1 MFSSDELAQ
10 NGHNRVRRG
19 IRAVCS
25 SKQVFLAAIVFA
37 QVCLPASDP
46 VFPYGAVY
54 FRKSNPPETD
64 WEKDYKTAAQNG
76 MNMFRHWV
84 MWSAVEIAP
93 GQYDWRDY
101 DRMLELAG
109 SNGIQTV
116 LAEQITAAPEWAFRE
131 FPQARF
137 EAQDGSKGGP
147 EYSGSSAT
155 GGFPGLCLDNPEVRE
170 RAGAFLKAMATRY
183 KGNPALY
190 GYDLWNEGNTNGG
203 ASVYFQTASS
213 GYIPNEHRGTGVGRM
228 YCYCP
233 ASIAEFRKWLQKK
246 YGTVAALGKAWR
258 RYSFADWKDVQP
270 SRTGGPYPD
279 WLDWV
284 EFREDRAHELLRWRR
299 DIIRS
304 VDTKSKITMH
314 GIAYSIESLPSVS
327 ANDWRAAAEVDSYGF
342 TWVNA
347 RKGNEPW
354 KQYHA
359 VDLVRGASRGKP
371 FWHSEMQGG
380 PLWMQAEVTN
390 RPLEDARKPDAKD
403 LRVWNM
409 VSMSAGVT
417 GVLYLRY
424 RPLLDGPLFGA
435 FGPFAM
441 DGSATPRSEMAGKF
455 AKWSNANPDLWKS
468 PPVKGDV
475 AIVFAQESERFN
487 FAQQGNTTYYAASAR
502 GAYEA
507 FFDSNI
513 QPDWVHIDNIEEY
526 PTVYLPYPVM
536 LSEKT
541 AQKLRSYVNNG
552 GTLISEGLPG
562 YFGDGAHAGAS
573 QPNLGL
579 QEVFGA
585 KETDVDFTPDLL
597 ENLTLQMDGHTLG
610 GRYFKQVYQVT
621 SGKAVG
627 HYGDGSVAA
636 VENHF
641 GKGKTILI
649 GTFPGAAYFKKP
661 NPDARAIFQSLLPKK
676 QRITVSDTSVI
687 ARLHTGAGG
696 RYLWVVNP
704 TRQVKSVSVDLSD
717 DPDGGTSM
725 SAKDLWE
732 GTTAGVSGRKIRLT
746 IPDRD
751 AAVLRLEK

>member
-1 MFSSDELAQ
+1 MFTARRLLLAALVLAQ
-10 NGHNRVRRG
+10 
-19 IRAVCS
+19 
-25 SKQVFLAAIVFA
+25 L
-37 QVCLPASDP
+37 CLPASDP

-54 FRKSNPPETD
+54 FRKSNPPQAD
-64 WEKDYKTAAQNG
+64 WEKDYQTAAQTG

-84 MWSAVEIAP
+84 MWSAVETAP

-109 SNGIQTV
+109 RNGIKTV
-116 LAEQITAAPEWAFRE
+116 LAEMVTAAPEWAFRQ

-137 EAQDGSKGGP
+137 EAQDGYKGVP

-155 GGFPGLCLDNPEVRE
+155 GGFPGLCLDNPEVRA
-170 RAGAFLKAMATRY
+170 RAGGFLKAMATRY
-183 KGNPALY
+183 KDNPALY
-190 GYDLWNEGNTNGG
+190 GYDLWNEGNTSGG
-203 ASVYFQTASS
+203 AGVYFQTASS
-213 GYIPNEHRGTGVGRM
+213 AYIPNESHGTGVGRM

-233 ASIAEFRKWLQKK
+233 ASIAEFHKWLQKK
-246 YGTVAALGKAWR
+246 YGTVAAVGKAWR

-314 GIAYSIESLPSVS
+314 GLAYAIELLPSVS

-371 FWHSEMQGG
+371 FWHAEMQGG
-380 PLWMQAEVTN
+380 PLWMQSEVLN
-390 RPLEDARKPDAKD
+390 RPLEDARKPDDKD

-409 VSMSAGVT
+409 VSFSGGVS
-417 GVLYLRY
+417 GLLYLRY

-441 DGSATPRSEMAGKF
+441 DGSATPRSEMAGTI
-455 AKWSNANPDLWKS
+455 AKWTNAHPDLWKS
-468 PPVKGDV
+468 PPVKGDI
-475 AIVFAQESERFN
+475 AIVFAPESERFN
-487 FAQQGNTTYYAASAR
+487 FAQQGNTSYYSSSAR

-513 QPDWVHIDNIEEY
+513 QADWVHIDNIDEY
-526 PTVYLPYPVM
+526 KAIYLPYPIM
-536 LSEKT
+536 LTEKT
-541 AQKLRSYVNNG
+541 AAKLRRYVSNG

-562 YFGDGAHAGAS
+562 YFGDGAHAGVT

-585 KETDVDFTPDLL
+585 KEDDVDFTPDLL
-597 ENLTLQMDGHTLG
+597 ENLTFQMAGHKLG
-610 GRYFKQVYQVT
+610 GRYFKQVYRVN
-621 SGKAVG
+621 SGKAIG
-627 HYGDGSVAA
+627 HYADGSIAA

-649 GTFPGAAYFKKP
+649 GTFPGAAYLKKP
-661 NPDARAIFQSLLPKK
+661 NAEARAVFQSLLPAA
-676 QRITVSDTSVI
+676 QRIAVSDPAVI
-687 ARLHTGAGG
+687 ARLHQGYGG
-696 RYLWVVNP
+696 RFLWVVNP
-704 TRQVKSVSVDLSD
+704 TRQARTVSVDLSMD
-717 DPDGGTSM
+717 VTGDALT

-732 GTTAGVSGRKIRLT
+732 TTGAEMNGKHIRLT
-746 IPDRD
+746 IPERD